1 MSEGFLARAKADGQ
15 VFVKTV
21 SLLSKISKA
30 KLAIRSKQRERRKV
44 LTAIGGAVFDMYHQS
59 GTLNEQS
66 TLDLVGKDFDQARRI
81 DDELQKL
88 EAELERLKSSF
99 KHGHTHEDMNED
111 EDEEKT

>member
-30 KLAIRSKQRERRKV
+30 KLEIRSKQREKQKV
-44 LTAIGGAVFDMYHQS
+44 LTAIGGAIFAIYDQS

-66 TLDLVGKDFDQARRI
+66 TLDAAGKDFDQARRI

-88 EAELERLKSSF
+88 EAEVERLKSSF
-99 KHGHTHEDMNED
+99 KHGHTDED